1 MISTVTDKGQVT
13 LPKAIR
19 DLLAISA
26 GTRIDFEVQPDNTL
40 KARVLTRG
48 AAGLFGLIAQPGE
61 APRSLQEID
70 AGIAAA
76 VTQRAQPGQRT
87 KRPQPKRALPKR

>member
-19 DLLAISA
+19 DLLSISA

-48 AAGLFGLIAQPGE
+48 AAGLFGLIAREGE
-61 APRSLQEID
+61 AVRSLDEID
-70 AGIAAA
+70 TGIAAA
-76 VTQRAQPGQRT
+76 VTQRRQQAQR
-87 KRPQPKRALPKR
+87 KR

>member
-1 MISTVTDKGQVT
+1 MISTVTAKGQVT
-13 LPKAIR
+13 LPNAIR
-19 DLLAISA
+19 DLLCISA

-48 AAGLFGLIAQPGE
+48 AAGLFGLIAREGE
-61 APRSLQEID
+61 AARSLDEID

-76 VTQRAQPGQRT
+76 ITQRAQRNQR
-87 KRPQPKRALPKR
+87 KR

>member
-19 DLLAISA
+19 DLLSISA

-48 AAGLFGLIAQPGE
+48 ATGLFGLIAREGE
-61 APRSLQEID
+61 ATRSLEEID

-76 VTQRAQPGQRT
+76 VTQRRQQAQR
-87 KRPQPKRALPKR
+87 KR